1 MTAIKFPATCPREL
15 ETVADWWRFAIST
28 LTRADV
34 ALGQGT
40 DRVEDDA
47 AFLILGALSL
57 PLGNLDEV
65 RGCRLT
71 FDERDQVFALL
82 KRRVLDKMPTAY
94 LLGFTEQMGVRF
106 IVNENVLI
114 PRSYIGELLASQ
126 LSPWVETPDEPMR
139 VLDLCTGS
147 GCLAILA
154 ADAFPQADVWA
165 SDISAAALD
174 VARRNCEMHGLQDDV
189 TLCEGDLFSA
199 LHGERFDLIL
209 SNPPYV
215 TNESMAALP
224 DEFRHEPA
232 LALAAGDDGCNVLVR
247 MFADAPKHLNSGGQL
262 IVDVGHNRDLVEA
275 RFPTINF
282 TWLATEG
289 AEAGV
294 FLLTREQLL

>member
-1 MTAIKFPATCPREL
+1 MTAINFPATCPREL
-15 ETVADWWRFAIST
+15 ETVADWWRFAISS

-40 DRVEDDA
+40 DRIEDDA

-71 FDERDQVFALL
+71 MVERDQVFSLL
-82 KRRVLDKMPTAY
+82 KRRAIEKIPTAY

-114 PRSYIGELLASQ
+114 PRSYIGELLENQ
-126 LSPWVETPDEPMR
+126 LSPWVEAPDEPMR
-139 VLDLCTGS
+139 LLDLCTGS

-154 ADAFPQADVWA
+154 VDAFPQAQVWG

-174 VARRNCEMHGLQDDV
+174 VARRNCEMHGLQDDI
-189 TLCEGDLFSA
+189 TLRQGDLFTA
-199 LHGERFDLIL
+199 VQGERFDIIV

-215 TNESMAALP
+215 TVESMAALP
-224 DEFRHEPA
+224 EEFRHEPA
-232 LALAAGDDGCNVLVR
+232 LALAAGQDGCDVLVR
-247 MFADAPKHLNSGGQL
+247 MFADAAKHLNPNGIL
-262 IVDVGHNRDLVEA
+262 IVDIGHNRDLVEA

>member
-1 MTAIKFPATCPREL
+1 MTALAFAATCPHEL
-15 ETVADWWRFAIST
+15 ETIADWWRFAISS

-71 FDERDQVFALL
+71 VAERDQVFSLL
-82 KRRVLDKMPTAY
+82 KRRVVDKVPTAY

-106 IVNENVLI
+106 VVNENVLI
-114 PRSYIGELLASQ
+114 PRSYIGELLATQ
-126 LSPWVETPDEPMR
+126 LAPWIESPDEPMR

-154 ADAFPQADVWA
+154 ADAFPAAEIWA
-165 SDISAAALD
+165 SDISDAALD
-174 VARRNCEMHGLQDDV
+174 VARRNCEMHGLGDNI
-189 TLCEGDLFSA
+189 TLRQGDLFAS
-199 LHGERFDLIL
+199 LNGERFDLIL

-215 TNESMAALP
+215 TSESMAALP
-224 DEFRHEPA
+224 EEFRHEPA
-232 LALAAGDDGCNVLVR
+232 LALAAGDDGCDVLVR
-247 MFADAPKHLNSGGQL
+247 MFADAPKQLNPKGL
-262 IVDVGHNRDLVEA
+262 LVVDIGHNRDLVEA
-275 RFPTINF
+275 RFPKINF

-289 AEAGV
+289 AESGV
-294 FLLTREQLL
+294 FLVTREQLL